1 MTQSR
6 ALVRECK
13 ARDSWQMLGASRARP
28 GWRMSLRTPEPHHPM
43 LRSLPYIALAAAAI
57 AACLLGFSWLMS
69 VFLGRHLSLGELAA
83 ATVLLV
89 AALAYGLSVLR
100 VRNRRKVQDMRDSAL
115 W

>member
-1 MTQSR
+1 MTPSR
-6 ALVRECK
+6 TRCPVATGVC
-13 ARDSWQMLGASRARP
+13 A
-28 GWRMSLRTPEPHHPM
+28 
-43 LRSLPYIALAAAAI
+43 IAAQGAAAAI